1 VFAGGL
7 FSLLQFAASGGD
19 HFGSQGRVE
28 GCDGQRNRL
37 RCELVAAIQEGGE
50 SRRNGAAFGLT
61 IAFVTSGV
69 EPCGG
74 IRVFVEDSH
83 HAQSLNGAE
92 FAVVVILE
100 RTGVGLPGQLILANV
115 DGFKEGA
122 QAKVICLSDGIV
134 LVVVAVGAVEGES
147 KKGFAGVFDDVPHPV
162 VGIERVPVANEVTGG
177 GSRLVVTRANFVS
190 GQHFLQHAVVAVIGV
205 ERVDDPVAPAPDLW
219 STVPDVGDV
228 ASSVP
233 VSVAPDIHPVAGPAF
248 TVTGISQQSIDSTGE
263 GGGVGIIQEGG

>member
-1 VFAGGL
+1 MSTGSCVSRCCRMRRPLLAVRCRDCSPERAPGTPLSLAAAAAAAEGGSGGFEGSAGGGTGGSVGSIREVFAGGL

-50 SRRNGAAFGLT
+50 SWRNGAAFGLT

-115 DGFKEGA
+115 DGFKEGRA
-122 QAKVICLSDGIV
+122 
-134 LVVVAVGAVEGES
+134 GES
-147 KKGFAGVFDDVPHPV
+147 NLF
-162 VGIERVPVANEVTGG
+162 ERWDRTCGR
-177 GSRLVVTRANFVS
+177 GSGRS
-190 GQHFLQHAVVAVIGV
+190 
-205 ERVDDPVAPAPDLW
+205 
-219 STVPDVGDV
+219 
-228 ASSVP
+228 
-233 VSVAPDIHPVAGPAF
+233 
-248 TVTGISQQSIDSTGE
+248 
-263 GGGVGIIQEGG
+263 